1 VPLERL
7 ETAPPPLLDPLLAL
21 GHLPRQQL
29 SSEQLVPWRCG
40 RSFAAKEV
48 HGIDQPVA
56 VIGPD
61 GILAGI
67 ARADGARADGARADG
82 ARADGARAD
91 GAGLLRP
98 KLVFDAAG

>member
-1 VPLERL
+1 
-7 ETAPPPLLDPLLAL
+7 
-21 GHLPRQQL
+21 
-29 SSEQLVPWRCG
+29 
-40 RSFAAKEV
+40 
-48 HGIDQPVA
+48 

-67 ARADGARADGARADG
+67 
-82 ARADGARAD
+82 ARAD